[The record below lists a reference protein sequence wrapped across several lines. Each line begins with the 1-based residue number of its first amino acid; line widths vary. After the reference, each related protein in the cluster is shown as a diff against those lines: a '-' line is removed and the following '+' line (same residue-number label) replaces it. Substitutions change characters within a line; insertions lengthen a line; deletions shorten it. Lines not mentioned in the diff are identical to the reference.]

1 MTGIPPENIPA
12 LQQALD
18 KQVRDQA
25 WRKVLH
31 TLAVTGVADN
41 QQLIQAT
48 GLQRDKLRRTLEKMS
63 TTAVGFPPLFTTLD
77 QKIVRSG
84 ERGAKPRIFRL
95 AESGAVLCKADG
107 LTDAR
112 ACSLEE
118 ARAIRHALGMLDVHL
133 IALASGLAIL
143 TDRNLNYSE
152 EAFIRPDNLVTLTGG
167 QRAIFESE
175 QDARSDFLERIRR
188 SLNNKVAF
196 FESAQ
201 AADVSTDVRM
211 LVDLPRGK
219 LWQHTLSIWR
229 HAVEITC
236 EAHAGVIPFRLLAMP
251 LGEFLGNPDWSS
263 EQDSSR
269 WIDLTAK
276 ESALPPLTAQPLSV
290 MAQQVPAFS
299 NLERRMVL
307 AALLQHLQE
316 NGPPAQQNQ
325 PDVDFLY
332 SMRLIYLASQDP
344 FSPALV
350 RSGVPR
356 ESLYLLDQYL
366 KMNPALSQ
374 QVEQTIQKDARRI
387 HWNQSTALHRMQ
399 VVVDAFLEYHGW
411 QSSGPLL
418 AYSYTPDYQA
428 HSPRHLS
435 IAVEITDPEIL
446 LAGENTTVPGKQ
458 EVQMLEKALAWVLTA
473 LFACSHHLGL
483 KKAPFW

>member
-1 MTGIPPENIPA
+1 MTVIPAENIPA
-12 LQQALD
+12 LQQVLD

-41 QQLIQAT
+41 QQLIRAT
-48 GLQRDKLRRTLEKMS
+48 GLQRDKLRRTLEKM
-63 TTAVGFPPLFTTLD
+63 TAAAAGFSALFTSLD
-77 QKIVRSG
+77 QKVIRTG
-84 ERGAKPRIFRL
+84 ERGAKPRVFRL
-95 AESGAVLCKADG
+95 AESGAALCKAEG

-112 ACSLEE
+112 ACSLED

-133 IALASGLAIL
+133 AALDAGLAVL
-143 TDRNLNYSE
+143 TDRNMNYGE
-152 EAFIRPDNLVTLTGG
+152 EAFIRPDNLVTIPSG
-167 QRAIFESE
+167 QKAIFESE

-196 FESAQ
+196 FESAPL
-201 AADVSTDVRM
+201 ADVSTDVRM

-219 LWQHTLSIWR
+219 LWQHTLSVWW
-229 HAVEITC
+229 HAVEITR
-236 EAHAGVIPFRLLAMP
+236 EAHAGDLPFRLLAMP
-251 LGEFLGNPDWSS
+251 LGEFLGNPDWSI
-263 EQDSSR
+263 ELDSTR
-269 WIDLTAK
+269 WIDLTGK
-276 ESALPPLTAQPLSV
+276 EAALPPVTAQSLLAI
-290 MAQQVPAFS
+290 AQQVPAFS
-299 NLERRMVL
+299 NQERRMVL

-316 NGPPAQQNQ
+316 SGQSAQQIQ

-366 KMNPALSQ
+366 KMTPALGQ
-374 QVEQTIQKDARRI
+374 LVEQTIQKDARRI

-399 VVVDAFLEYHGW
+399 VVVDAFLEFHGW

-418 AYSYTPDYQA
+418 AYSFTPDYQA
-428 HSPRHLS
+428 HGPRHMS
-435 IAVEITDPEIL
+435 VAVEITDPEIL
-446 LAGENTTVPGKQ
+446 LTGETNAVPGKQ
-458 EVQMLEKALAWVLTA
+458 EVQMLEKSLAWALTA
-473 LFACSHHLGL
+473 LFAYSHHLGL